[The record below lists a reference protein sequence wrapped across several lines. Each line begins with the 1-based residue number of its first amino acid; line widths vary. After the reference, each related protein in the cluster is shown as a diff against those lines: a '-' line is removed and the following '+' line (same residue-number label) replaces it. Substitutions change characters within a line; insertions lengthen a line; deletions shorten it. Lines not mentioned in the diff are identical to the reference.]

1 MKTFKQFL
9 DEASETPKQAKAHAI
24 RLTNKEMSRPGGPRS
39 KNMQRI
45 GRAYGSV
52 VTKLLGQQ
60 LRDEDIVARREQLKK
75 QRGK

>member
-9 DEASETPKQAKAHAI
+9 HEASETPKQAKAHAI
-24 RLTNKEMSRPGGPRS
+24 RLTDKEMSRPEGARP
-39 KNMQRI
+39 KKMQRI

-52 VTKLLGQQ
+52 VAKLLGQQ
-60 LRDEDIVARREQLKK
+60 LRDEDIVARRQQLEK